1 MSLITVNEYEHI
13 MNSTDEDFVFDKFF
27 IILGKYIKYFG
38 IANKTKEDF
47 KQNTKY
53 LFNINLKLF
62 NFVKSS
68 DDIDIS
74 SKEFDDFRNAYDAT
88 KFILES
94 IDNIEDFGED
104 SILAQNIQIV
114 RSFWDKKNQEQVEL
128 SESLKDFSKSM
139 QKEEERF
146 KDIFTIKRISSYVSL
161 NLNNLNESVISK
173 LREHQEVLN
182 NMLRKCDRNLF
193 LKVTDNLK
201 RDENYYSNLR
211 KDYILNKGMND
222 EIFVE
227 NIVTTST
234 MVSAV
239 IKYAENKKLPE

>member
-27 IILGKYIKYFG
+27 KILGKYIKYFG

-88 KFILES
+88 KFILEC
-94 IDNIEDFGED
+94 IDKIEDFGKD
-104 SILAQNIQIV
+104 SILVQKIQIV
-114 RSFWDKKNQEQVEL
+114 KSFWDKKNQEQVEL
-128 SESLKDFSKSM
+128 GESLKDFSESM

-146 KDIFTIKRISSYVSL
+146 KDIFTIKRISSYVSS
-161 NLNNLNESVISK
+161 NLNNLNESMLSK
-173 LREHQEVLN
+173 LKEYEEVLN
-182 NMLRKCDRNLF
+182 NMLKKCDKNLL

-201 RDENYYSNLR
+201 RDKNYYSNLR
-211 KDYILNKGMND
+211 KDNILNKNMND

-227 NIVTTST
+227 NIVTSYT
-234 MVSAV
+234 MVFSV
-239 IKYAENKKLPE
+239 IKHVENKKQPE